1 MNRFVIVKKTDNV
14 PSFYDKFED
23 FGRNRLEWFNHLRF
37 RGFNF
42 SLLSASWMY
51 HLKHATSQAAAQ
63 YEPAKSVNE
72 KIWQI
77 RESELFEL
85 FKERKMLPLCGQITE
100 SHPNPVGMSVERFL
114 EKKDRDERNS
124 KSYMNSKDREIA
136 EKFKKRMAYL
146 KKLKQKEK
154 A

>member
-1 MNRFVIVKKTDNV
+1 
-14 PSFYDKFED
+14 
-23 FGRNRLEWFNHLRF
+23 
-37 RGFNF
+37 
-42 SLLSASWMY
+42 MY
-51 HLKHATSQAAAQ
+51 HLKHVASSASAH
-63 YEPAKSVNE
+63 YEPAKNVNE

-85 FKERKMLPLCGQITE
+85 FRERKMLPLCGQIVE
-100 SHPNPVGMSVERFL
+100 SHPNPVGMSVDRFL
-114 EKKDRDERNS
+114 EKKERDERNS

-146 KKLKQKEK
+146 KKLKQMGK